1 MSTKKTFKVRFR
13 RVVITEVEIV
23 ASSKKEVGDLI
34 RQNGAHEIATDSLGL
49 EIVLD
54 TTRVVGVE
62 EKKA

>member
-1 MSTKKTFKVRFR
+1 MSTKNTFKVRFR

-34 RQNGAHEIATDSLGL
+34 REHGAHVMATDSPGL